1 KPGNFPGRG
10 VPPYPGYSSLTAQT
24 VARLSV
30 AKAGKFPGSRR
41 SALPGLQLAHGA
53 NRSPAE
59 RSESREISR

>member
-1 KPGNFPGRG
+1 
-10 VPPYPGYSSLTAQT
+10 AQT

-59 RSESREISR
+59 RSESREISRVAAFRLTRATARSRCKP